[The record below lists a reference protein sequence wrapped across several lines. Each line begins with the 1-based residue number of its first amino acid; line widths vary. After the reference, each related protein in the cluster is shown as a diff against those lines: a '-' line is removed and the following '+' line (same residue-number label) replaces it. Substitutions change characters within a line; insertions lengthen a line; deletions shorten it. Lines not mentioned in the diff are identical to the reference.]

1 MAQMSPSQK
10 VRLGAFLGTGAAL
23 IAISVILLAG
33 RALVEDRD
41 EYFIRFSNSEVSFS
55 GLETGSSVKYSGIK
69 VGRVEQIRIDPDD
82 VSVIEVTLS
91 LDEDTP
97 VAEDSTASLGSVGIT
112 GLKYIELSRGSPSAR
127 IREPGEEIPAGAS
140 FMDELST
147 RALSIAAQLEE
158 ILGNIQGM
166 TNSENQERLARVLD
180 STASLLEENESRL
193 EEVVSNISQFTAT
206 GAEVAVEVKLFA
218 EELRTTRSEL
228 DALIKDGRKT
238 LGDEGLGHTV
248 ASTNELLDHVN
259 LVVKRNQ
266 LVVESSLRDLQTS
279 AENLYDLTEQVKDN
293 PSLLFRSSK
302 TAGEDLV
309 R

>member
-33 RALVEDRD
+33 RALVEDQD